1 MNRATINV
9 ILTIPRTRLTINR
22 NTSEPSDCQMRLG
35 AISIA
40 MKMLDVSTNSD
51 GIKFQI
57 ETFNTQKEKFTLI
70 HYTVDK

>member
-1 MNRATINV
+1 
-9 ILTIPRTRLTINR
+9 
-22 NTSEPSDCQMRLG
+22 MRLG